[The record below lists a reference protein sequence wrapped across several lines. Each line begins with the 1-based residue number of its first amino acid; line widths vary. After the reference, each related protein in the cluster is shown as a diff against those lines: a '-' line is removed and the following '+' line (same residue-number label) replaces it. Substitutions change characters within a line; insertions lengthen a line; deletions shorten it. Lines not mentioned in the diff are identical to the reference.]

1 MTILMEDA
9 CFLRDM
15 RPKLHWC
22 YYGEGAYRTAGQV
35 SLGSISCTDERL
47 VSETGIVGHAD
58 SGLGHL
64 DEIMVASLRYEHDIG
79 LAYDW

>member
-1 MTILMEDA
+1 MTSLMEDA

-15 RPKLHWC
+15 RPELHWC
-22 YYGEGAYRTAGQV
+22 YYGEGAYRTAEQI
-35 SLGSISCTDERL
+35 SLGSISCTDELL

-64 DEIMVASLRYEHDIG
+64 DEIMVASLRYERGIG
-79 LAYDW
+79 LTYEG